1 MSSQIP
7 AAYRPA
13 PTGAEWTAYG
23 VRWTNELGEIAIHQ
37 CRQPWIARPL
47 MRMLR
52 RIQAE
57 RGATPDAG
65 VVTRR
70 MWGYEPIGAWTAA
83 PAGEVTP

>member
-7 AAYRPA
+7 AAYRPVQ
-13 PTGAEWTAYG
+13 TGHAWTAYG
-23 VRWTNELGEIAIHQ
+23 VRWTNELGEVSIHQ
-37 CRQPWIARPL
+37 CRQAWVAKPL

-65 VVTRR
+65 LITRR
-70 MWGYEPIGAWTAA
+70 MWGHEPLGPWTAA
-83 PAGEVTP
+83 AAGEVTP